1 MSDAVP
7 LPARLVLFDGTC
19 GFCSRTV
26 RTLLDADRR
35 GILHFAPLQGATA
48 ATIRHAHPE
57 VPDDLDSIVFV
68 ERGAQ
73 GEMVTWRSEAVFR
86 ILRALG
92 GRWAVV
98 ALLRILPR
106 GLTDAGYD
114 LIARIRHR
122 LGAVDTTCALPFPGV
137 RARFLP

>member
-1 MSDAVP
+1 MGDAVS

-57 VPDDLDSIVFV
+57 IPAGLDSIVFV
-68 ERGAQ
+68 ERGRD
-73 GEMVTWRSEAVFR
+73 GEVVSWRSEAVFR

-98 ALLRILPR
+98 ALLGVLPR
-106 GLTDAGYD
+106 ALTDAAYD
-114 LIARIRHR
+114 LVARVRHR
-122 LGAVDTTCALPFPGV
+122 LGAADTTCALPFPGV